1 MSIKKYLLYKIWD
14 VKPDLMD
21 VEWIKKHYTQ
31 TKKLINYRKFITYLI
46 NKPDNAKHHNINK
59 KITYIQTILS
69 KFGICHEDNFK
80 FSIEAGLN
88 MEGKKINKKEN
99 PNIIDAVKYGEISKE
114 IGKMILTHDFRQVFD
129 LPKLKSKV
137 ISARTI
143 LECIKNII
151 GEYGFDINIIS
162 VVTTIYEGEFKKN
175 KRENKYFVDLIPSII
190 DVYNRKLFFIVDEIQ
205 SVELDF

>member
-21 VEWIKKHYTQ
+21 VEWIKKHYIQ
-31 TKKLINYRKFITYLI
+31 TRKLLNYRKFIKYLI
-46 NKPDNAKHHNINK
+46 NKPDNAKHHNINN

-88 MEGKKINKKEN
+88 MEGKKINKKAN
-99 PNIIDAVKYGEISKE
+99 PNIIDAVKYSEISKE

-137 ISARTI
+137 ISAKAI
-143 LECIKNII
+143 LECIKSII
-151 GEYGFDINIIS
+151 GEYGFEINII
-162 VVTTIYEGEFKKN
+162 VNTLKYYEGDKRIS
-175 KRENKYFVDLIPSII
+175 KRENKYYVDLIPSII
-190 DVYNRKLFFIVDEIQ
+190 DVYNKELFCIIDNIQ
-205 SVELDF
+205 SIELDF